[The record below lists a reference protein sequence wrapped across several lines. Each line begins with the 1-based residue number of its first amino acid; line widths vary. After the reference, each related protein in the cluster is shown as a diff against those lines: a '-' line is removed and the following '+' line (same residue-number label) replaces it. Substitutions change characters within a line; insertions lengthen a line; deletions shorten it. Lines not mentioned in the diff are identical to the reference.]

1 MADVKHSEDVALPA
15 AQVWAT
21 IGDFNGIRKWAPIVE
36 SETTEQTPAGPVR
49 TLKMPEGRTV
59 RELLA
64 DSSEHSYTYTMLD
77 RPEMKNYR
85 STVSVVPV
93 DAQNCR
99 IELQVHADPT
109 GAETEADTEARY
121 AKSLRGNARAMKR
134 ALGVA

>member
-1 MADVKHSEDVALPA
+1 MADVKHTEDVALPA
-15 AQVWAT
+15 AQVWAV
-21 IGDFNGIRKWAPIVE
+21 IGDFGGIRKWATIVE
-36 SETTEQTPAGPVR
+36 SETVEQTPNGPVR
-49 TLKMPEGRTV
+49 TLTLPEGRTV
-59 RELLA
+59 RELQA
-64 DSSEHSYTYTMLD
+64 ATSEHSYTYTMLD

-93 DAQNCR
+93 DAANSR

-134 ALGVA
+134 ALGLS